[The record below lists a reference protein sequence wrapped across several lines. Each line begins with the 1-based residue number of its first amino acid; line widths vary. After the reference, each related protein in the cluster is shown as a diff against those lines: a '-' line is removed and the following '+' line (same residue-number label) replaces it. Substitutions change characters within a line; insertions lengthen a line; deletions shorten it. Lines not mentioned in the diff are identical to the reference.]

1 MIAATYTQ
9 GGCFEIAETPVPEL
23 CEGDVLLR
31 VEAASICGTDT
42 KIIRSGH
49 RKLKDG
55 QRIILGHEF
64 AGVIEDVRGDAGGLK
79 KGMRVGVAPNWGCG
93 RCEAC
98 IRGLAN
104 YCSDY
109 SAFGIESD
117 GAHAEFVRVPVKAI
131 SQGNV
136 VPLPEGLAWEEAS
149 LAEPLSCVV
158 NAQGSVHLGSGDAVA
173 VYGCGPMGLLHIILA
188 AASGAGKIIA
198 LDINEA
204 RLESACKAGAT
215 HALLSDKEDV
225 SGRIKE
231 ITSGAGLD
239 VAITA
244 VPVAAVI
251 SEGLDLLAPFGR
263 LCLFAGL
270 PKDKPEATINA
281 NAVHYKNLLVT
292 GTTGGSN
299 KDYRKALGLIQSGR
313 VDVRQ
318 IISHRFSLR
327 EMGQA
332 YEIALA
338 GKGMKIVLNRETH
351 V

>member
-9 GGCFEIAETPVPEL
+9 GGSFEIVETPVPILE
-23 CEGDVLLR
+23 EGDILLR
-31 VEAASICGTDT
+31 VEAASICGTDI

-64 AGVIEDVRGDAGGLK
+64 AGVIEEAKGGTAGFK
-79 KGMRVGVAPNWGCG
+79 PGMRIGVAPNWGCG

-104 YCSDY
+104 YCADY

-117 GAHAEFVRVPVKAI
+117 GAHAEYVRIPARAI
-131 SQGNV
+131 TQGNV
-136 VPLPEGLAWEEAS
+136 VSLPDGFSFEEAS

-158 NAQGSVHLGSGDAVA
+158 NAQNAVDIGSGDTIA

-188 AASGAGKIIA
+188 AASGARKIVA

-204 RLESACKAGAT
+204 RLKSARTAGAT
-215 HALLSDKEDV
+215 DTVLSDREDV
-225 SGRIKE
+225 AGRIRE
-231 ITSGAGLD
+231 ITDGVGLD
-239 VAITA
+239 VVITA
-244 VPVAAVI
+244 VPVSAVI
-251 SEGLDLLAPFGR
+251 SQGLDLLAPFGR

-270 PKDKPEATINA
+270 PKDKPEATLNA
-281 NAVHYKNLLVT
+281 NAVHYKNLRVT

-299 KDYRKALGLIQSGR
+299 KDYRKALGLIQSR
-313 VDVRQ
+313 RTDVRQ
-318 IISHRFSLR
+318 IISHRFNFQ
-327 EMGQA
+327 EMGRA
-332 YEIALA
+332 YDTALS
-338 GKGMKIVLNRETH
+338 GKGMKIVISRETA
-351 V
+351 

>member
-9 GGCFEIAETPVPEL
+9 GGRFEVAETPVPEL
-23 CEGDVLLR
+23 HEGDVLLR

-64 AGVIEDVRGDAGGLK
+64 AGVIEDVRGDAGRLK

-93 RCEAC
+93 CCEAC

-104 YCSDY
+104 YCPDY

-117 GAHAEFVRVPVKAI
+117 GAHAEFVRVPAKAI

-136 VPLPEGLAWEEAS
+136 VPLSDGLAWEEAS

-158 NAQGSVHLGSGDAVA
+158 NAQSAVHIAPGDAVA

-188 AASGAGKIIA
+188 AASGAGKVIA

-204 RLESACKAGAT
+204 RLESALKAGAT
-215 HALLSDKEDV
+215 HAVLSDKEDV
-225 SGRIKE
+225 AGRIKE
-231 ITSGAGLD
+231 ITSGLD
-239 VAITA
+239 VVITA

-299 KDYRKALGLIQSGR
+299 KDYRKALGLIQSRR

-332 YEIALA
+332 YEVALA
-338 GKGMKIVLNRETH
+338 GKGMKIVLNRESH
-351 V
+351 A

>member
-9 GGCFEIAETPVPEL
+9 GGRFEIAETQVPEL

-64 AGVIEDVRGDAGGLK
+64 AGVIEEVRGNAGGLK
-79 KGMRVGVAPNWGCG
+79 NGMRVGVAPNWGCG
-93 RCEAC
+93 CCEAC

-104 YCSDY
+104 YCPDY

-117 GAHAEFVRVPVKAI
+117 GAHAEFVRVPARAI

-136 VPLPEGLAWEEAS
+136 VPLPDGLAWEEAS

-158 NAQGSVHLGSGDAVA
+158 NAQGAVHIGPGDAVA

-188 AASGAGKIIA
+188 AASGAGKVIA
-198 LDINEA
+198 MDINEA
-204 RLESACKAGAT
+204 RLESALKAGAT
-215 HALLSDKEDV
+215 HAVLSDKEDV
-225 SGRIKE
+225 AGRIKE
-231 ITSGAGLD
+231 ISAGGVD
-239 VAITA
+239 VVITA

-299 KDYRKALGLIQSGR
+299 KDYRKALGLIQSRR

-318 IISHRFSLR
+318 IISHRFSLQ
-327 EMGQA
+327 EMGHA
-332 YEIALA
+332 YDVALA

-351 V
+351 A

>member
-9 GGCFEIAETPVPEL
+9 GGRFEVAETPVPEL
-23 CEGDVLLR
+23 HEGDVLLR

-64 AGVIEDVRGDAGGLK
+64 AGVIEDVRGDAGRLK

-93 RCEAC
+93 CCEAC

-104 YCSDY
+104 YCPDY

-117 GAHAEFVRVPVKAI
+117 GAHAEFVRVPAKAI

-136 VPLPEGLAWEEAS
+136 VPLSDGLAWEEAS

-158 NAQGSVHLGSGDAVA
+158 NAQSAVHIAPGDAVA

-188 AASGAGKIIA
+188 AASGAGKVIA

-204 RLESACKAGAT
+204 RLESALKAGAT
-215 HALLSDKEDV
+215 HAVLSDKEDV
-225 SGRIKE
+225 AGRIKE
-231 ITSGAGLD
+231 ITSGSGLD
-239 VAITA
+239 VVITA

-270 PKDKPEATINA
+270 PKEKPEATINA

-299 KDYRKALGLIQSGR
+299 KDYRKALGLIQSRR

-318 IISHRFSLR
+318 IISHRFSLH

-332 YEIALA
+332 YDVALA
-338 GKGMKIVLNRETH
+338 GKGMKIVLNREAH
-351 V
+351 E